1 MLISTHDLAFAEE
14 VCQRTALMR
23 EGMLYREG
31 KTGEI
36 LYDKKVMEEAGI
48 EALETKKIFWKK

>member
-36 LYDKKVMEEAGI
+36 LYDRKVMEEAGI
-48 EALETKKIFWKK
+48 EALETKKIF